1 MGARPSL
8 LSNTSPAVDGDVV
21 VVPYP
26 SGDLVALRVS
36 DGQAIWTE
44 SLARTRTA
52 SSMAAMS
59 DTARP
64 AIDGGTVF
72 AGGHAGRMGATKQKT
87 GERLWARAGAA
98 VVARRPGG
106 PHGGHKAEARR
117 AAVVPDGAEPAG
129 PVGGGRY
136 PVRGRHR

>member
-64 AIDGGTVF
+64 AIDGGTVY
-72 AGGHAGRMGATKQKT
+72 AVGHAGRMVATKQRT
-87 GERLWARAGAA
+87 GERLWSLT
-98 VVARRPGG
+98 
-106 PHGGHKAEARR
+106 
-117 AAVVPDGAEPAG
+117 VPSLQAPW
-129 PVGGGRY
+129 GGGD
-136 PVRGRHR
+136 PLLLCALG

>member
-1 MGARPSL
+1 MAERASL
-8 LSNTSPAVDGDVV
+8 LSNASPAVEGDIV

-36 DGQAIWTE
+36 NGQPVWTE
-44 SLARTRTA
+44 LLARTRTA

-72 AGGHAGRMGATKQKT
+72 AVGHAGRMVATTQKT
-87 GERLWARAGAA
+87 GERA
-98 VVARRPGG
+98 VVADGAEHARRPGS
-106 PHGGHKAEARR
+106 
-117 AAVVPDGAEPAG
+117 PATRYSWSTP
-129 PVGGGRY
+129 PVS
-136 PVRGRHR
+136 